1 MEIKGFTKLNEAT
14 APELLKDEELVK
26 LEDAVLDEELGRPL
40 KRGGWERHN
49 SNVAD
54 TGNILSLHEVV
65 TSNGSNYL
73 LAGINGKLRKSL
85 NGTGSWSNVTNKGTP
100 PYRMQPYADEFIFTD
115 GNVPPFL
122 VSGDSL
128 GTVVDLEI
136 QPPDI
141 SSVKSGIHLSASG
154 NLDANSNYKWII
166 VYVTK
171 TGEVSPP
178 SIPFTSYY
186 LQYPA
191 ITTTTSATYKTIG
204 FKGLPVSTDTRVVGR
219 MVYRTMGNGEVYYF
233 HSQLD
238 NTATTWF
245 DNVADDYLGSESFN
259 FLNCPLSAKYISLH
273 KERIILANLSRAV
286 KNWFMPAYS
295 NPAVGTFDAT
305 VGETTYT
312 FTGFQDFDIGVVGI
326 KSCQSVQNTGAT
338 LPEGDYVYRFVF
350 YDQNG
355 LMSDPIDS
363 NTVTVTS
370 PDNAIVIYRVPEVS
384 QNFEFV
390 ARAEIYRQFNG
401 GDFLLVRQY
410 NPQIIELYTAG
421 DESGTYGSVYGWTDN
436 GWTQI
441 GTTTYVSNQEI
452 DTEKCGIAFSE
463 IGQPATFKLEDI
475 RNIFPDDG
483 DEITGI
489 YDDQD
494 GILVFKTRSICKIY
508 TNGSPDN
515 WRLVKLVTNIG
526 CSEPNALLK
535 YGNTYVFVS
544 NGEIYKFNSN
554 GGYENIGIEIWN
566 SLDGVTAWHSSM
578 ADDTWYMFGVT
589 GNMTKGYGFLVYD
602 YLVGSW
608 YIFNINGI
616 PYASLKDNNG
626 NLLVSQGGYVCKYGE
641 GETDTETGSSVDIV
655 PILRTKTF
663 GELISLVRL
672 RKLRFNYKKM
682 DNETI
687 TLTITNPDTGV
698 TNTYTDSTNS
708 VNASGFKLYETP
720 VKDTDSLKE
729 TSKFYVNL
737 TGSGFVEWGDLQIT
751 VKQILKGK
759 RDG

>member
-1 MEIKGFTKLNEAT
+1 MELKGFTKLNEAT
-14 APELLKDEELVK
+14 SPELLKDEELAK
-26 LEDAVLDEELGRPL
+26 LEDCVLDEELGRPL
-40 KRGGWERHN
+40 KRGGWGRHN
-49 SNVAD
+49 SNAVAS
-54 TGNILSLHEVV
+54 TILSLHEVV
-65 TSNGSNYL
+65 TPTKNYL
-73 LAGINGKLRKSL
+73 LAGGNGQLYKSED
-85 NGTGSWSNVTNKGTP
+85 GTGVWASVTTKGTP
-100 PYRMQPYADEFIFTD
+100 PYRMQAYADTFIFTD
-115 GNVPPFL
+115 GSTDPFI
-122 VSGDSL
+122 VSGDTL
-128 GTVVDLEI
+128 GTVDDLEI
-136 QPPDI
+136 SAPNI
-141 SSVKSGIHLSASG
+141 STVESGFSTTG
-154 NLDANSNYKWII
+154 NAALTVDSHYKWLM
-166 VYVTK
+166 VYVTEK
-171 TGEVSPP
+171 GDRSRP
-178 SIPFTSYY
+178 SQPFTHHFLTNSSF
-186 LQYPA
+186 
-191 ITTTTSATYKTIG
+191 TTLTPNNVIG
-204 FKGLPVSTDTRVVGR
+204 FKGLPVSSDSRVTAR
-219 MVYRTMGNGEVYYF
+219 HIYRTLANGDVFYF

-238 NTATTWF
+238 NVITEWF
-245 DNVADDYLGSESFN
+245 DDLPDTYLGSEN
-259 FLNCPLSAKYISLH
+259 FDYLNCPQTAEYVSLH
-273 KERIILANLSRAV
+273 KERIIFGNITRTV
-286 KNWFMPAYS
+286 KNWIQPCHSKGADVDFTVTMGSTGYTLSSA
-295 NPAVGTFDAT
+295 GTGGYQNSLAQTDGAGTLTGTYIYRVVFFDK
-305 VGETTYT
+305 E
-312 FTGFQDFDIGVVGI
+312 
-326 KSCQSVQNTGAT
+326 
-338 LPEGDYVYRFVF
+338 
-350 YDQNG
+350 G
-355 LMSDPIDS
+355 LMSDPMD
-363 NTVTVTS
+363 T
-370 PDNAIVIYRVPEVS
+370 PAIVVSAPNDSININKLPIVDTSFEYISNANIYRS
-384 QNFEFV
+384 TD
-390 ARAEIYRQFNG
+390 G
-401 GDFLLVRQY
+401 GAFKLVYQY
-410 NPQIIELYTAG
+410 NPRRGVSTAVWYPAG
-421 DESGTYGSVYGWTDN
+421 LTDVGWADGADYATN
-436 GWTQI
+436 Q
-441 GTTTYVSNQEI
+441 TTE
-452 DTEKCGIAFSE
+452 TEKCGVAFSE
-463 IGQPATFKLEDI
+463 IGNSATYLLEDI

-641 GETDTETGSSVDIV
+641 GESDTETGSSVDIV

-708 VNASGFKLYETP
+708 VNASGFKLYKTP

-751 VKQILKGK
+751 IKPILKGK

>member
-1 MEIKGFTKLNEAT
+1 MEIKGFTKLNEVT

-26 LEDAVLDEELGRPL
+26 LEDAVLDKELGRPL

-85 NGTGSWSNVTNKGTP
+85 NGTGSWSDVTDKGTP

-136 QPPDI
+136 AKPSDSEI
-141 SSVKSGIHLSASG
+141 ALIYGSNASSGTGSLTPNKY
-154 NLDANSNYKWII
+154 YKYSI
-166 VYVTK
+166 VYVTAK
-171 TGEVSPP
+171 GDKSPP
-178 SIPFTSYY
+178 SNPFSYIPAD
-186 LQYPA
+186 PA
-191 ITTTTSATYKTIG
+191 VDFINM
-204 FKGLPVSTDTRVVGR
+204 PVSSDPRVLYR
-219 MVYRTMGNGEVYYF
+219 YIYRTLANGDVYYF
-233 HSQLD
+233 HSQINNID
-238 NTATTWF
+238 TTF
-245 DNVADDYLGSESFN
+245 TDRLGDSDLGSDVLDFI
-259 FLNCPLSAKYISLH
+259 SAPIAGKYITLH
-273 KERIILANLSRAV
+273 KERIVLSNIQRTV
-286 KNWFMPAYS
+286 KNWITPARFSHYS
-295 NPAVGTFDAT
+295 HANLVDESANALPSGT
-305 VGETTYT
+305 Y
-312 FTGFQDFDIGVVGI
+312 QY
-326 KSCQSVQNTGAT
+326 
-338 LPEGDYVYRFVF
+338 LFVF
-350 YDQNG
+350 YDKEG
-355 LMSDPIDS
+355 LQSDYIES
-363 NTVTVTS
+363 NIVTIPGGSGEDEIALYLPLVGE
-370 PDNAIVIYRVPEVS
+370 DYDVIE
-384 QNFEFV
+384 
-390 ARAEIYRQFNG
+390 RAEIYRKFNG
-401 GDFLLVRQY
+401 GNYQLLDSYDPKRIVTTGEY
-410 NPQIIELYTAG
+410 IDLNA
-421 DESGTYGSVYGWTDN
+421 SVFHYLDDN
-436 GWTQI
+436 TKTPTTIFASTQ
-441 GTTTYVSNQEI
+441 TSEI
-452 DTEKCGIAFSE
+452 EKCGIAFSE

-483 DEITGI
+483 DEITES

-566 SLDGVTAWHSSM
+566 TLDGVTVWHSSM

-608 YIFNINGI
+608 YIFNMSGI

-626 NLLVSQGGYVCKYGE
+626 DLLVSQGGYVCKYGK

-687 TLTITNPDTGV
+687 TLTITNPDTAV

-720 VKDTDSLKE
+720 IKDTDSLKE

-751 VKQILKGK
+751 IKPILKGK